1 MSKELLISIILGT
14 FLLGCVLLGLAQT
27 SLLSSPFFLLFGF
40 AIILGQIVMAHLA
53 FNQYK
58 NLSVQTTKESTK
70 NEEGREERGSD
81 GFDD

>member
-40 AIILGQIVMAHLA
+40 AIILGQIVMANLA

>member
-1 MSKELLISIILGT
+1 MG
-14 FLLGCVLLGLAQT
+14 
-27 SLLSSPFFLLFGF
+27 
-40 AIILGQIVMAHLA
+40 HLA

-70 NEEGREERGSD
+70 NEEGTEERGSD